1 VLQQCDEM
9 QMRTSRAYGVQEQVQ
24 EQEQEQETEYGVQVR
39 VERRCALA
47 GTAIPFRG
55 TSIFF

>member
-9 QMRTSRAYGVQEQVQ
+9 QMRTSRAYGVQ

>member
-9 QMRTSRAYGVQEQVQ
+9 QMRTSRAYGVQEQ